1 MKYMKKTKI
10 IMALAVLVIMSV
22 IGTTVKGATILNYE
36 SLSYGDSIY
45 KILVDGQTYTIP
57 QTVTY
62 EDGYSLDLTKYKE
75 RISQMSINALT
86 YRNNGE
92 ITYNGGLYNALIN
105 GEYVVFFDEKGG
117 LKDLTDQ
124 LVKDGFQKFQIL
136 PSRIAKKQE
145 FEERIINEHPEGDIL
160 DQYNFRISTYAEDI
174 ALFEQIEAD
183 ESTKPVLAAL
193 PYLGLATKINETL
206 NFDEQRI
213 TMKIDLG
220 YYPYA
225 IICRDLRLDSITYSI
240 NGQAYTAVPSFNKDT
255 YTYSIKLPDNTPS
268 DATITTK
275 SEGYMQKL
283 ISQNNSLKDIDSGL
297 VITEANTR
305 LNNGMATVRVIN
317 TFDVTGTY
325 GSMIDKTLSNNPN
338 RTYTI
343 KFTKFNF
350 LKGDIDRNGVVDA
363 NDASLALEKYKINQW
378 SQDDLK
384 YGDMDEN
391 NLIDA
396 NDASLILEV
405 YKTNN

>member
-1 MKYMKKTKI
+1 MKKTKI
-10 IMALAVLVIMSV
+10 IIVLVVLTIVSI
-22 IGTTVKGATILNYE
+22 IGTTVNAATILNYE
-36 SLSYGDSIY
+36 SLTYGDAIY
-45 KILVDGQTYTIP
+45 KILVDGQSYTIP

-62 EDGYSLDLTKYKE
+62 DDGYTLDLTKFKE
-75 RISQMSINALT
+75 RVSQMSINALT

-92 ITYNGGLYNALIN
+92 ITYNGGLYNAIID
-105 GEYVVFFDEKGG
+105 GEYIVFF
-117 LKDLTDQ
+117 KDNAAINNNLTDQ
-124 LVKDGFQKFQIL
+124 IVKHGFERFQLL
-136 PSRIAKKQE
+136 PDRIKKKE
-145 FEERIINEHPEGDIL
+145 TYEARIENENPQGDIL

-174 ALFEQIEAD
+174 AIFEQIEAD
-183 ESTKPVLAAL
+183 TSKKPVLATL
-193 PYLGLATKINETL
+193 PYLGLATKTTETL

-213 TMKIDLG
+213 TMKINLG
-220 YYPYA
+220 YYAYA
-225 IICRDLRLDSITYSI
+225 LVCRDLRLDSITYSI

-255 YTYSIKLPDNTPS
+255 YTYTIKLPDNTPS
-268 DATITTK
+268 NATITTK

-283 ISQNNSLKDIDSGL
+283 IDQNSSLKDIDSGL
-297 VITEANTR
+297 VITEANTS
-305 LNNGMATVRVIN
+305 LSNGMATVRVTN

-325 GSMIDKTLSNNPN
+325 GSMIDKTLSSNPN

-363 NDASLALEKYKINQW
+363 NDASLALEKYKINEW

>member
-1 MKYMKKTKI
+1 MKKTKI
-10 IMALAVLVIMSV
+10 IIVLVVLTIVSI
-22 IGTTVKGATILNYE
+22 IGTTVNAATILNYE
-36 SLSYGDSIY
+36 SLTYGDAIY
-45 KILVDGQTYTIP
+45 KILVDGQSYTIP

-62 EDGYSLDLTKYKE
+62 DDGYTLDLTKFKE
-75 RISQMSINALT
+75 RVSQMSINALT

-92 ITYNGGLYNALIN
+92 ITYNGGLYNAIID
-105 GEYVVFFDEKGG
+105 GEYVVFF
-117 LKDLTDQ
+117 KDNAAINNNLTDQ
-124 LVKDGFQKFQIL
+124 IVKNGFERFQLL
-136 PSRIAKKQE
+136 PDRIKKKE
-145 FEERIINEHPEGDIL
+145 TYETRIENENPQGDIL

-174 ALFEQIEAD
+174 AIFEQIEAD
-183 ESTKPVLAAL
+183 TSKKPVLATL
-193 PYLGLATKINETL
+193 PYLGLATKTTETL

-213 TMKIDLG
+213 TMKIELG

-255 YTYSIKLPDNTPS
+255 YTYTIKLPDNTPS
-268 DATITTK
+268 NATITTK

-283 ISQNNSLKDIDSGL
+283 IDQNSSLKDIDSGL
-297 VITEANTR
+297 VITEANTS
-305 LNNGMATVRVIN
+305 LSNGMATVRVTN

-325 GSMIDKTLSNNPN
+325 GSMIDKTLSSNPN

-363 NDASLALEKYKINQW
+363 NDASLALEKYKINEW

>member
-1 MKYMKKTKI
+1 MKIKKENLKDPKYIKI
-10 IMALAVLVIMSV
+10 LIYLAVMLFGVITGS
-22 IGTTVKGATILNYE
+22 GAE
-36 SLSYGDSIY
+36 
-45 KILVDGQTYTIP
+45 
-57 QTVTY
+57 
-62 EDGYSLDLTKYKE
+62 
-75 RISQMSINALT
+75 
-86 YRNNGE
+86 
-92 ITYNGGLYNALIN
+92 ALIRLS
-105 GEYVVFFDEKGG
+105 EK
-117 LKDLTDQ
+117 TIN
-124 LVKDGFQKFQIL
+124 IL
-136 PSRIAKKQE
+136 S
-145 FEERIINEHPEGDIL
+145 
-160 DQYNFRISTYAEDI
+160 
-174 ALFEQIEAD
+174 
-183 ESTKPVLAAL
+183 
-193 PYLGLATKINETL
+193 
-206 NFDEQRI
+206 
-213 TMKIDLG
+213 
-220 YYPYA
+220 
-225 IICRDLRLDSITYSI
+225 
-240 NGQAYTAVPSFNKDT
+240 
-255 YTYSIKLPDNTPS
+255 SIKLPDNTPS

-283 ISQNNSLKDIDSGL
+283 ISQNDSLKDIDSGL

-305 LNNGMATVRVIN
+305 LSNGMATVRVIN

>member
-1 MKYMKKTKI
+1 MKKTKI
-10 IMALAVLVIMSV
+10 IIVLVVLTIVSI
-22 IGTTVKGATILNYE
+22 IGTTVNAATILNYE
-36 SLSYGDSIY
+36 SLTYGDAIY
-45 KILVDGQTYTIP
+45 KILVDGQSYTIP

-62 EDGYSLDLTKYKE
+62 DDGYTLDLTKFKE
-75 RISQMSINALT
+75 RVSQMSINALT

-92 ITYNGGLYNALIN
+92 ITYNGGLYNAIID
-105 GEYVVFFDEKGG
+105 GEYIVFF
-117 LKDLTDQ
+117 KDNAAINNNLTDQ
-124 LVKDGFQKFQIL
+124 IVKNGFERFQLL
-136 PSRIAKKQE
+136 PDRIKRKETYEA
-145 FEERIINEHPEGDIL
+145 RIENENPQGDIL

-174 ALFEQIEAD
+174 AIFEQIEAD
-183 ESTKPVLAAL
+183 TSKKPVLATL
-193 PYLGLATKINETL
+193 PYLGLATKTTETL

-213 TMKIDLG
+213 TMKIELG

-255 YTYSIKLPDNTPS
+255 YTYTIKLPDNTPS
-268 DATITTK
+268 NATITTK

-283 ISQNNSLKDIDSGL
+283 IDQNSSLKDIDSGL
-297 VITEANTR
+297 VITEANTS
-305 LNNGMATVRVIN
+305 LSNGMATVRVTN

-325 GSMIDKTLSNNPN
+325 GSMIDKTLSSNPN

-363 NDASLALEKYKINQW
+363 NDASLALEKYKINEW

>member
-1 MKYMKKTKI
+1 MKKTKI
-10 IMALAVLVIMSV
+10 IIVLVVLTIVSI
-22 IGTTVKGATILNYE
+22 IGTTVNAATILNYE
-36 SLSYGDSIY
+36 SLTYGDAIY
-45 KILVDGQTYTIP
+45 KILVDGQSYTIP

-62 EDGYSLDLTKYKE
+62 DDGYTLDLTKFKE
-75 RISQMSINALT
+75 RVSQMSINALT

-92 ITYNGGLYNALIN
+92 ITYNGGLYNAIID
-105 GEYVVFFDEKGG
+105 GEYIVFF
-117 LKDLTDQ
+117 KDNAAINNNLTDQ
-124 LVKDGFQKFQIL
+124 IVKHGFERFQLL
-136 PSRIAKKQE
+136 PDRIKKKE
-145 FEERIINEHPEGDIL
+145 TYEARIENENPQGDIL

-174 ALFEQIEAD
+174 AIFEQIEAD
-183 ESTKPVLAAL
+183 TSKKPVLATL
-193 PYLGLATKINETL
+193 PYLGLATKTTETL

-213 TMKIDLG
+213 TMKIELG

-255 YTYSIKLPDNTPS
+255 YTYTIKLPDNTPS
-268 DATITTK
+268 NATITTK

-283 ISQNNSLKDIDSGL
+283 MDQNSSLKDIDSGL
-297 VITEANTR
+297 VITEANTS
-305 LNNGMATVRVIN
+305 LSNGMATVRVTN

-325 GSMIDKTLSNNPN
+325 GSMIDKTLSSNPN

-363 NDASLALEKYKINQW
+363 NDASLALEKYKINEW

-391 NLIDA
+391 GLIDA

>member
-1 MKYMKKTKI
+1 MKKTKI
-10 IMALAVLVIMSV
+10 IIVLVVLTIVSI
-22 IGTTVKGATILNYE
+22 IGTTVNAATILNYE
-36 SLSYGDSIY
+36 SLTYGDAIY
-45 KILVDGQTYTIP
+45 KILVDGQSYTIP

-62 EDGYSLDLTKYKE
+62 DDGYTLDLTKFKE
-75 RISQMSINALT
+75 RVSQMSINALT

-92 ITYNGGLYNALIN
+92 ITYNGGLYNAIID
-105 GEYVVFFDEKGG
+105 GEYIVFF
-117 LKDLTDQ
+117 KDNAAINNNLTDQ
-124 LVKDGFQKFQIL
+124 IVKHGFERFQLL
-136 PSRIAKKQE
+136 PDRIKKKE
-145 FEERIINEHPEGDIL
+145 TYEARIENENPQGDIL

-174 ALFEQIEAD
+174 AIFEQIEAD
-183 ESTKPVLAAL
+183 TSKKPVLATL
-193 PYLGLATKINETL
+193 PYLGLATKTTETL

-213 TMKIDLG
+213 TMKIELG

-255 YTYSIKLPDNTPS
+255 YTYTIKLPDNTPS
-268 DATITTK
+268 NATITTK

-283 ISQNNSLKDIDSGL
+283 IDQNSSLKDIDSGL
-297 VITEANTR
+297 VITEANTS
-305 LNNGMATVRVIN
+305 LSNGMATVRVTN

-325 GSMIDKTLSNNPN
+325 GSMIDKTLSSNPN

-343 KFTKFNF
+343 KFTKYNF

-363 NDASLALEKYKINQW
+363 NDASLALEKYKINEW

>member
-1 MKYMKKTKI
+1 M
-10 IMALAVLVIMSV
+10 
-22 IGTTVKGATILNYE
+22 
-36 SLSYGDSIY
+36 
-45 KILVDGQTYTIP
+45 
-57 QTVTY
+57 
-62 EDGYSLDLTKYKE
+62 
-75 RISQMSINALT
+75 
-86 YRNNGE
+86 
-92 ITYNGGLYNALIN
+92 
-105 GEYVVFFDEKGG
+105 
-117 LKDLTDQ
+117 
-124 LVKDGFQKFQIL
+124 
-136 PSRIAKKQE
+136 
-145 FEERIINEHPEGDIL
+145 
-160 DQYNFRISTYAEDI
+160 
-174 ALFEQIEAD
+174 
-183 ESTKPVLAAL
+183 
-193 PYLGLATKINETL
+193 KIN
-206 NFDEQRI
+206 
-213 TMKIDLG
+213 LG

-283 ISQNNSLKDIDSGL
+283 MSQNNSLKDIDSGL

-305 LNNGMATVRVIN
+305 LSNGMATIRVIN

-363 NDASLALEKYKINQW
+363 NDASLALEKYKINEW

>member
-1 MKYMKKTKI
+1 MKKTKI
-10 IMALAVLVIMSV
+10 IIVLVVLTIVSI
-22 IGTTVKGATILNYE
+22 IGTTVNAATILNYE
-36 SLSYGDSIY
+36 SLTYGDAIY
-45 KILVDGQTYTIP
+45 KILVDGQSYTIP

-62 EDGYSLDLTKYKE
+62 DDGYTLDLTKFKE
-75 RISQMSINALT
+75 RVSQMSINALT

-92 ITYNGGLYNALIN
+92 ITYNGGLYNAIID
-105 GEYVVFFDEKGG
+105 GEYIVFF
-117 LKDLTDQ
+117 KDNAAINNNLTDQ
-124 LVKDGFQKFQIL
+124 IVKHGFERFQLL
-136 PSRIAKKQE
+136 PDRIKKKE
-145 FEERIINEHPEGDIL
+145 TYEARIENENPQGDIL

-174 ALFEQIEAD
+174 AIFEQIEAD
-183 ESTKPVLAAL
+183 TSKKPVLATL
-193 PYLGLATKINETL
+193 PYLGLATKTTETL

-213 TMKIDLG
+213 TMKIELG

-255 YTYSIKLPDNTPS
+255 YTYTIKLPDNTPS
-268 DATITTK
+268 NATITTK

-283 ISQNNSLKDIDSGL
+283 IDQNSSLKDIDSGL
-297 VITEANTR
+297 VITEANTS
-305 LNNGMATVRVIN
+305 LSNGMATVRVTN

-325 GSMIDKTLSNNPN
+325 GSMIDKTLSSNPN

-363 NDASLALEKYKINQW
+363 NDASLALEKYKINEW